1 MREFVWM
8 FLLTPHHAL
17 ISFIFHIFKINPPT
31 KNKNTTITPC
41 CEVTFHGPSQLVV
54 YPMFDLKHGP
64 NSPSYKADLHWYLR
78 MIEEVIIQTLSH
90 YNIDGNRDEI
100 NTGVWVGENKI
111 AAVGISSSR
120 WITTHGFALN
130 VDPDLSYF
138 DTSIILPCGIEGR
151 GVTSMAEILKVQ
163 NNGRIPSVA
172 EIAAVVTRTMENVF
186 RVKIL

>member
-1 MREFVWM
+1 
-8 FLLTPHHAL
+8 
-17 ISFIFHIFKINPPT
+17 
-31 KNKNTTITPC
+31 
-41 CEVTFHGPSQLVV
+41 
-54 YPMFDLKHGP
+54 
-64 NSPSYKADLHWYLR
+64 
-78 MIEEVIIQTLSH
+78 MIEEVIIQTLCH